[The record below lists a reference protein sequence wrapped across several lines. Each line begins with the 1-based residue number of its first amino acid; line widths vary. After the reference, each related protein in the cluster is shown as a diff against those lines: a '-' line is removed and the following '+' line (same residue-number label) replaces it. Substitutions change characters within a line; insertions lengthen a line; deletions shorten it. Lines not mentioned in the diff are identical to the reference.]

1 MAGERGWTSSS
12 DRDTDPGLED
22 YVSLPRQLKNIKPS
36 PVKAGSYSSYQM
48 VKKTLG
54 DDLFDAHMASHWALV
69 TQGAAPVPSII
80 TIHHKTR
87 EQLLGAPSAFDQ
99 LRNLR

>member
-1 MAGERGWTSSS
+1 
-12 DRDTDPGLED
+12 
-22 YVSLPRQLKNIKPS
+22 
-36 PVKAGSYSSYQM
+36 M
-48 VKKTLG
+48 VKKTIG

-87 EQLLGAPSAFDQ
+87 DQLLGSPGNFNL
-99 LRNLR
+99 LRNYS